1 MTEGTTAAHGTAGA
15 PPPPASAAAARALVR
30 QVLADPPVPLSRTAA
45 NDMLLVTSELVTN
58 AFRHGGGLTA
68 FRVTPEA
75 HGLRIAVTDRSP
87 TPPVARA
94 PGDGP
99 RGRPGGFGW
108 PLVQRLSRS
117 VTITPA
123 PAGKT
128 IEAVVAYG
136 TAAG

>member
-15 PPPPASAAAARALVR
+15 PPPVSAAAARALVR
-30 QVLADPPVPLSRTAA
+30 QVLADHPVPLSRTAA